1 MTLTFTGPAPVVGDE
16 QPRWLRAAQDQQAVD
31 ALLARVLEQ
40 ARGHALAFGPEY
52 GLVWSELARSVRG
65 GKRFRSAIV
74 LGTHAALSGSH
85 DDAAVAVAAGF
96 ELLHTAFLVHDDLI
110 DHDWVRRGEPNL
122 AATMRATSVAG
133 GSEPAPAQEW
143 SEAAAV
149 LAGDLAL
156 SRAHRLVAG
165 VDVVAARR
173 EQLLDLLDETLLV
186 SAGGELADTAYG
198 LGLRVPT
205 LDQALLVCESKTA
218 MYSFRAPLRA
228 GAILAGASQR
238 TQAELDHVGRLL
250 GRAFQLVDDLLGVF
264 APEESIGKSN
274 ISDLREGKHTALIL
288 HAQALPVWQDVAD
301 GFGDPDLDRTRADA
315 IRVALAGSA
324 APGLVEQH
332 VRADLAEVAS
342 RCDED
347 VLGPDLCAFVRTIA
361 DRVAGA
367 LDDVVGHVEAVR
379 CAAA

>member
-1 MTLTFTGPAPVVGDE
+1 MTLTFTGPVPVVGGE
-16 QPRWLRAAQDQQAVD
+16 APRWLKAARDQSTVD
-31 ALLARVLEQ
+31 ELLVRVLDQ
-40 ARGHALAFGPEY
+40 ARARALVFGPEY
-52 GLVWSELARSVRG
+52 ALVWAELARSVRG
-65 GKRFRSAIV
+65 GKRFRSSIV
-74 LGTHAALSGSH
+74 LGTHAALGGAQ

-122 AATMRATSVAG
+122 AATMRETSVAA
-133 GSEPAPAQEW
+133 GSEPGPAQQW

-165 VDVVAARR
+165 VDVPGHQR

-198 LGLRVPT
+198 LGVHVPT
-205 LDQALLVCESKTA
+205 LGQALLVCESKTA

-228 GAILAGASQR
+228 GAVLAGASAR
-238 TQAELDHVGRLL
+238 TQVELDQVGRLL

-264 APEESIGKSN
+264 APEETIGKSN
-274 ISDLREGKHTALIL
+274 ISDLREGKHTALVL
-288 HAQALPVWQDVAD
+288 HAQSLPVWAEIAD
-301 GFGDPDLDRTRADA
+301 GFGRADLDRARADA
-315 IRVALAGSA
+315 MRAALARSA
-324 APGLVEQH
+324 APRLVEDH
-332 VRADLAEVAS
+332 VRTDLAEVGS
-342 RCDED
+342 RSDA
-347 VLGPDLCAFVRTIA
+347 LGRDLGAFVRTIA
-361 DRVAGA
+361 GRVEGA
-367 LDDVVGHVEAVR
+367 LDEVVGHVEAVR